1 MSMINFVQRS
11 EPEDVLR
18 GVVEEFQRFAK
29 GLSED
34 EIGKLNAACERE
46 KSPEQEHSNIY
57 VVAHVLQMF
66 LMQEEIRRMGG
77 KVFKPDERPHSLVRV
92 AFPSPP
98 PPLEPGPLPGCAAPS
113 QEEDP
118 PSGQEPPPSCVAD
131 LGTAQTRPFG
141 SGGV

>member
-1 MSMINFVQRS
+1 MSMINFAQRS

-34 EIGKLNAACERE
+34 EIEKLNAACERE
-46 KSPEQEHSNIY
+46 KAPEQEHSNIY

-98 PPLEPGPLPGCAAPS
+98 PPLEPGPL
-113 QEEDP
+113 
-118 PSGQEPPPSCVAD
+118 
-131 LGTAQTRPFG
+131 
-141 SGGV
+141 